1 VFTEDNNSSKNIYV
15 QYYYK
20 ADAYHERE
28 IEGIWRDAGSKHNDK
43 YESYHSRWSW
53 YENPN
58 EFVNKI
64 LIMDTDSHKL
74 LKRIDNVVDVFK
86 LEKATDNYAS
96 GVRTE
101 CYLLDINDALFDE

>member
-1 VFTEDNNSSKNIYV
+1 VFIEDNNSSKNIYV

-20 ADAYHERE
+20 IELYDERK
-28 IEGIWRDAGSKHNDK
+28 IEGIWRKAGSKHNE

-53 YENPN
+53 YESPN

-74 LKRIDNVVDVFK
+74 LKRIDDIVDVFK
-86 LEKATDNYAS
+86 LEKATDNYAA

-101 CYLLDINDALFDE
+101 YYLLDINDDLFDE